1 MPSDEI
7 TEKHLSVS
15 VDGHCEYIA
24 RAALRLDRRVSQSI
38 PPWHSENREVD
49 VLSLA
54 SSNNIGWKMKT
65 VKGDTIPKLRRIPD
79 SCIKWVKP
87 EHLEAAKQEYN
98 KQENH
103 EQDHLAP
110 IDQWP
115 DDPIQS
121 IIHAHMHGYLI
132 VCERGRDPDDD
143 FFHPE
148 LYSSLT
154 TTMDK
159 TAFEAFSKM
168 DLQENGPEIEDP
180 AINRLWRSHENGKT
194 RYVAWFMKLRMT
206 TLSLPSTPMVPK
218 YNTISM
224 LLNDRSPPIVQ
235 KTSLEDLLIAM
246 ERAKIERVDPAKLR
260 PDRSKFKSDQSVIEM
275 TDYTKLQFVIQQH
288 IDGDAIFEL
297 ITYEKEPG
305 PATKKNPVELLQAV
319 VVFQVKIITKSPFRL
334 RLNTINYPKVPILKY
349 PKLTQVFTT
358 YGRTREQRIGRVA
371 RLQGFRYNVQVELS
385 PSFVHPRST
394 WEILQSNLTGLGKNL
409 NKPIQIAVYAFY
421 MAQVKLLD
429 HELNDLVLNGIL
441 TAEERHQI
449 ETSSLD
455 SAQGRR

>member
-1 MPSDEI
+1 MPGDEI

-38 PPWHSENREVD
+38 PPWHPENREID

-65 VKGDTIPKLRRIPD
+65 VKGDAIPKLRRIPD
-79 SCIKWVKP
+79 SCIKWVEP

-115 DDPIQS
+115 EDPIQS
-121 IIHAHMHGYLI
+121 IIHAHMHGYHI
-132 VCERGRDPDDD
+132 VCEPIANLRRQTKAGGGKKRGRDPEDD

-154 TTMDK
+154 TTIGK
-159 TAFEAFSKM
+159 TAFDAFSKM
-168 DLQENGPEIEDP
+168 DLRENGSEIEDP

-194 RYVAWFMKLRMT
+194 F
-206 TLSLPSTPMVPK
+206 S
-218 YNTISM
+218 
-224 LLNDRSPPIVQ
+224 
-235 KTSLEDLLIAM
+235 
-246 ERAKIERVDPAKLR
+246 
-260 PDRSKFKSDQSVIEM
+260 
-275 TDYTKLQFVIQQH
+275 
-288 IDGDAIFEL
+288 
-297 ITYEKEPG
+297 
-305 PATKKNPVELLQAV
+305 
-319 VVFQVKIITKSPFRL
+319 
-334 RLNTINYPKVPILKY
+334 
-349 PKLTQVFTT
+349 
-358 YGRTREQRIGRVA
+358 REQRIGRVA

-421 MAQVKLLD
+421 MAQVKLFD
-429 HELNDLVLNGIL
+429 HELNDLVLNGII

-455 SAQGRR
+455 SAQGNEAHVVFIDYGLVSDIGLQQRAIGQSLHSLTRVFTPSAS